1 MMLRNVVGCVITDVS
16 KALDPSKRRKLF
28 NDIVNIPE
36 DLNVL
41 RCTDLLVYRNE
52 VETTVPCIRKCP
64 VRIRTDVWH
73 LVTDFSA
80 CR

>member
-1 MMLRNVVGCVITDVS
+1 MLRNVVGCLIPDVS
-16 KALDPSKRRKLF
+16 KALDPSKRRELL
-28 NDIVNIPE
+28 NNTVSIPE
-36 DLNVL
+36 HLNLL
-41 RCTDLLVYRNE
+41 RCADLLVYRNE

-64 VRIRTDVWH
+64 VRIWTDVRH